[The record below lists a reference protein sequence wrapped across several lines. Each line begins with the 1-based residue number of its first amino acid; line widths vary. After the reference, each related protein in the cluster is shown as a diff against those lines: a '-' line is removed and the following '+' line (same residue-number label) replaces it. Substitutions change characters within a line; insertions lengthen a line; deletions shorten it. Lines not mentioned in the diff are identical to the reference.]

1 MIDRVQSS
9 GKLDAGL

>member
-9 GKLDAGL
+9 GKLGAGL